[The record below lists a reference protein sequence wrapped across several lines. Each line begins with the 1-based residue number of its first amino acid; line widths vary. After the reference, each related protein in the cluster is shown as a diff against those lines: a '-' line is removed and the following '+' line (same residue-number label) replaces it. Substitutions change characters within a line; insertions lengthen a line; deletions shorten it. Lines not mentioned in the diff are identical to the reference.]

1 MLAVLRKAGS
11 SPKGFVAASCR
22 ALELGGVSLITT
34 TPTGGQ
40 CFESLLVGDSKSPFW
55 SNDVS
60 IDVQDLDVIVLQR
73 NKKLSDRLLTTNAF
87 SSGGRGGDH

>member
-1 MLAVLRKAGS
+1 MLRKAGS

-60 IDVQDLDVIVLQR
+60 IDVQDLDVIFLQR
-73 NKKLSDRLLTTNAF
+73 NEKLSDRLLTKNAF